1 MRIALVNNNNNILFS
16 IARHLRDRGHDVT
29 LCMMDYEYADAPH
42 FHPSC
47 DTFDLD
53 YQSYSR
59 VLEWGLGKAFSTYD
73 FKKVRADLD
82 PFDYVIGTGSTP
94 AFMAKIGRPLDMFIP
109 WGGDLWE
116 SPFNLPP
123 FNRRSLRS
131 LVEFPYWQRR
141 GVVDTKVVFA
151 DVSPIIDP
159 ALERLNYK
167 GKRVVAQAPMPY
179 GPLYKPGGL
188 VPFEGRTAWFHIVK
202 ELRAR
207 TDVLVHAPARHVWR
221 TTLKYNWTKGTD
233 KIIRGV
239 AEAKKRSGGK
249 KKFGLVFYEYGPDV
263 NASRELC
270 AELGLTK
277 EEVLWLPLST
287 RKEVMVNLSAC
298 DFSIGEVGETSW
310 FTGGTILE
318 SLAMGKPLLHRRDDE
333 LYTGVYEE
341 LYPMVQVRVA
351 EDITKAL
358 LAHAEDPA
366 PFEAIGKGGRAWFD
380 KHVSGK
386 SLDALEAELPR
397 KRPR

>member
-1 MRIALVNNNNNILFS
+1 MRIALVNNNNNILFC

-29 LCMMDYEYADAPH
+29 LCMMDYEYVDAPH

-73 FKKVRADLD
+73 FNKVRADLA

-109 WGGDLWE
+109 WGADIWE
-116 SPFNLPP
+116 APFNFPP

-141 GVVDTKVVFA
+141 GIIDTKVVFA
-151 DVSPIIDP
+151 DLSPIFDP

-179 GPLYKPGGL
+179 GPLFKPGGL
-188 VPFEGRTAWFHIVK
+188 VQYEDRTAWFPIVRK
-202 ELRAR
+202 LRDR
-207 TDVLVHAPARHVWR
+207 TDVLVHAPSRHVWK

-233 KIIRGV
+233 RIIHGV
-239 AEAKKRSGGK
+239 AEAKKRGNG

-263 NASRELC
+263 NASRELVD
-270 AELGLTK
+270 ELGLTDD
-277 EEVLWLPLST
+277 VLWLPLST
-287 RKEVMVNLSAC
+287 RKEVMVNLSVC
-298 DFSIGEVGETSW
+298 DFSIGEVGDTSW
-310 FTGGTILE
+310 YTGGTVLE
-318 SLAMGKPLLHRRDDE
+318 ALAMGKPLLHRRDDH
-333 LYTGVYEE
+333 LYVDAYEE
-341 LYPMVQVRVA
+341 LYPMIHVRGA
-351 EDITKAL
+351 KEITDAL
-358 LAHAEDPA
+358 LAFADDPA
-366 PFEAIGKGGRAWFD
+366 PFRALGDRARVWFD
-380 KHVSGK
+380 EHVSRK

-397 KRPR
+397 PRART